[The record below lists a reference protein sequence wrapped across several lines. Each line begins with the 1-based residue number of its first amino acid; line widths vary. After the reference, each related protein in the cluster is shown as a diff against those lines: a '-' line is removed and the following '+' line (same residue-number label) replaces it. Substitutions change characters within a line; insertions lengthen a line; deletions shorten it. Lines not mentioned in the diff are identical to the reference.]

1 MKVILKNSLVLLYI
15 KKEKSQLGVIIMTMV
30 ERLLISEDEKVCC
43 NCKYFWQHYI
53 YNKHYECFQYCNAG
67 HCVKPRVK
75 DRKPNHKACEHFEKK
90 RKLK

>member
-1 MKVILKNSLVLLYI
+1 MA
-15 KKEKSQLGVIIMTMV
+15 